1 MGQCPQGS
9 YGKLFPIPNRTLVNS
24 SIMREYGLKKN
35 TFSDTQ
41 GLSQFLS
48 HPFFLRNLL
57 QNMLQQNKRG
67 MQKSKQINKRKTRTL
82 GNKGSKPGEQKY
94 TLERQLTEGLG
105 GDQPR
110 LEDKA
115 KNEVPIY
122 LHIYLGYTEAQRKYC
137 SIYDRFCTS
146 VKTTSKV
153 HRK

>member
-1 MGQCPQGS
+1 
-9 YGKLFPIPNRTLVNS
+9 
-24 SIMREYGLKKN
+24 
-35 TFSDTQ
+35 
-41 GLSQFLS
+41 
-48 HPFFLRNLL
+48 
-57 QNMLQQNKRG
+57 

-94 TLERQLTEGLG
+94 TLEWQLTEGLG

-137 SIYDRFCTS
+137 LIYDRFCTS

-153 HRK
+153 HRKWGDWEEAILKKKTVSERKVSQSTLFGLA